1 MWTKNELNT
10 IAWVIEG
17 KSDSRGQSRSPT
29 QFSRNPYQDTVNLLA
44 DHIKAKFDNMGE
56 KTEAEGATIENQRK
70 IVVLDRR
77 ESDSRPF
84 EKKISMVFDLAVS
97 SKEG

>member
-44 DHIKAKFDNMGE
+44 GQIKAKFNNKDD
-56 KTEAEGATIENQRK
+56 KTESDGVSIENQRK

-77 ESDSRPF
+77 EAGSRPF
-84 EKKISMVFDLAVS
+84 EKKVSMVFDLAVS